1 MTALKA
7 LVDFILHIDQH
18 LTTIIRDYGTW
29 TYAILFLIVFCE
41 TGLVVLPLLPGDSLL
56 FAAGSFAALG
66 SLNPWVVFLGLAAA
80 AIIGDNVNYWI
91 GRRIGP
97 RAFSGNVRFL
107 KREYLE
113 RTEAFFAR
121 HGTRTIVLARF
132 VPIVRTFT
140 PFVAGVGAMPYRRF
154 LAWDIGGGILWVG
167 LFTWAGYFFGNIPTV
182 RHNFTLMI
190 LAIIAVSALP
200 IVLEAYKGWRARRS
214 RAGVPGSAA

>member
-1 MTALKA
+1 MNPLKA
-7 LVDFILHIDQH
+7 LIEFILHIDQH
-18 LTTIIRDYGTW
+18 LTVIIRDYGVW
-29 TYAILFLIVFCE
+29 TYGILFLIVFCE

-66 SLNPWVVFLGLAAA
+66 DLNPWVLFLGLASA

-113 RTEAFFAR
+113 RTQRFFAR

-132 VPIVRTFT
+132 VPIIRTFT
-140 PFVAGVGAMPYRRF
+140 PFVAGVGAMSYPRF
-154 LAWDIGGGILWVG
+154 LAYDVGGGVLWVG
-167 LFTWAGYFFGNIPTV
+167 LFVWAGYFFGNLPTV
-182 RHNFTLMI
+182 HKNFSIVIM
-190 LAIIAVSALP
+190 AIIVISALP
-200 IVLEAYKGWRARRS
+200 MVLELVKGWRAKRR
-214 RAGVPGSAA
+214 ATEGM